1 MIGRGAMA
9 RVRLVL
15 FALVWASCAWF
26 GSWELNPNN
35 ATRMFAALSI
45 VEDHDATIDQWDAL
59 TIDKAH
65 FGEHLYLDKAPGMTL
80 MALPAVAALAAAS
93 PERSRDFEPKV
104 FGNAPLARFVR
115 LRMRVAAATGPAVLT
130 GIAAVLLFDLAL
142 TVTGSG
148 AGALVAS
155 LGYALGTP
163 AWGWSTTITGHA
175 VVAALFV
182 IALWAGWR
190 AKDDPRLRYPVVL
203 GASLGWAV
211 VVEYQAV
218 LAGSALALWAAW
230 RIGPRWRVLG
240 VAAMAGVVAMLPLV
254 GYNLFAFGTPMR
266 LGYQGVVGFEG
277 MNRGLFGLGLPDPAV
292 LWEVLFGTRRGLIWV
307 APVLV
312 MAPLGFARLG
322 DDRGT
327 RELAWVAGA
336 VAAIA
341 LLVNAAYVY
350 WDGGNATG
358 PRHALP
364 LVGVAALGIAGY
376 WPGLTRVG
384 RWMAAAVLAGS
395 VAINAAVASAEIFAP
410 PTFAFE
416 IEAVWV
422 RFAASDLRT
431 VASEW
436 FGWTPWA
443 GFGLWLAAAVPAVM
457 WLARRAR
464 RIGPG
469 VAGVR
474 RGCA

>member
-1 MIGRGAMA
+1 MGAGAMG

-45 VEDHDATIDQWDAL
+45 VEDGDATIDEWDAL

-65 FGEHLYLDKAPGMTL
+65 FGTHLYLDKAPGMTL
-80 MALPAVAALAAAS
+80 MALPAVAALAVAR
-93 PERSRDFEPKV
+93 PERSRDFESKV
-104 FGNAPLARFVR
+104 FGNEPLARFVR
-115 LRMRVAAATGPAVLT
+115 LRVRLAVASGPAVLT
-130 GIAAVLLFDLAL
+130 ALAAVLLFDLAL
-142 TVTGSG
+142 AVTGSA

-190 AKDDPRLRYPVVL
+190 TKDDPRLRYPVVL

-230 RIGPRWRVLG
+230 QIGARWRVLG
-240 VAAMAGVVAMLPLV
+240 VAAAAGVVAMLPLV
-254 GYNLFAFGTPMR
+254 GYNLFAFGEPVR

-277 MNRGLFGLGLPDPAV
+277 MNRGFFGLGVPDPGV

-312 MAPLGFARLG
+312 LAPLGFARLS
-322 DDRGT
+322 DRRVT
-327 RELAWVAGA
+327 RDLTWVVGA
-336 VAAIA
+336 VAAVA

-350 WDGGNATG
+350 WDGGNSTG

-364 LVGVAALGIAGY
+364 LVGAAALGIAGY
-376 WPGLTRVG
+376 WPDLSRVG
-384 RWMAAAVLAGS
+384 RWVVAAVLAGS
-395 VAINAAVASAEIFAP
+395 IAINAAIASSEIFAP
-410 PTFAFE
+410 PFLAFE
-416 IEAVWV
+416 VEAVWA
-422 RFAASDLRT
+422 RFSAGDIRT

-436 FGWTPWA
+436 FGWTSWM
-443 GFGLWLAAAVPAVM
+443 GFGLWLAVAVPTVA
-457 WLARRAR
+457 WLAWAIASGR
-464 RIGPG
+464 
-469 VAGVR
+469 GVR